1 MAEIL
6 LEAEVEVL
14 GAMQVMVVTGVLHL
28 LLVRV
33 VAVVAVM
40 KTKVFI

>member
-6 LEAEVEVL
+6 LKAEVEVL
-14 GAMQVMVVTGVLHL
+14 GAIQVMVVTGVLRP

-33 VAVVAVM
+33 VVAVVVM
-40 KTKVFI
+40 KTEVFI